1 MDRSEFD
8 QYADEYL
15 AQHQANIAVTG
26 ENPEFFARYKIALTR
41 QFADAARLAVRR
53 TLDFGS
59 GIGASVPWFRHYF
72 DGAELTCADASPRS
86 LALSQSRF
94 PGGGERYL
102 EVDGDALPLDDASV
116 DLGFSACVFH
126 HIGHDE
132 HVGWLRELRRVIA
145 PDGRL
150 VIFEHNPYNPL
161 TVRAVNTCPFDA
173 NARLITARKL
183 AAAMVA
189 AGWKTVETRYHLFFP
204 HALAALRPVEPALAW
219 LPLGGQYSLVAS
231 R

>member
-26 ENPEFFARYKIALTR
+26 ESPEFFAEYKIALTR
-41 QFADAARLAVRR
+41 KFADAAHLAVRR
-53 TLDFGS
+53 AVDFGS
-59 GIGASVPWFRHYF
+59 GIGASVPWFRRYF
-72 DGAELTCADASPRS
+72 GDAELTCLDASPRS

-94 PGGGERYL
+94 PGGGETYR
-102 EVDGDALPLDDASV
+102 EVDGDALPLPDASV

-126 HIGHDE
+126 HIAHDE
-132 HVGWLRELRRVIA
+132 HVGWLRELGRVIA
-145 PDGRL
+145 PAGRL

-161 TVRAVNTCPFDA
+161 TVRAVNSCPFDA
-173 NARLITARKL
+173 NARLISASKL
-183 AAAMVA
+183 AADMLE
-189 AGWKTVETRYHLFFP
+189 AGWKKVETRYHLFFP
-204 HALAALRPVEPALAW
+204 HALASLRPVEPALAW

>member
-1 MDRSEFD
+1 MERSEFD

-26 ENPEFFARYKIALTR
+26 ENPEFFAEYKIALTR
-41 QFADAARLAVRR
+41 RFADAARLAVRR
-53 TLDFGS
+53 AADFGS
-59 GIGASVPWFRHYF
+59 GIGASVPWFRRYF
-72 DGAELTCADASPRS
+72 GDARLTCLDASPRS
-86 LALSQSRF
+86 LALSQLRF
-94 PGGGERYL
+94 PGGSEAYA

-126 HIGHDE
+126 HIAHDE
-132 HVGWLRELRRVIA
+132 HVGWLRELGRVIA
-145 PDGRL
+145 PAGRL

-173 NARLITARKL
+173 NARLISARKL
-183 AAAMVA
+183 AAAMRA

-204 HALAALRPVEPALAW
+204 HVLAALRPIEPALAW

-231 R
+231 K

>member
-8 QYADEYL
+8 LYADEYL
-15 AQHQANIAVTG
+15 AQHRTNIAVTG
-26 ENPEFFARYKIALTR
+26 EDPEFFAEYKIALTR
-41 QFADAARLAVRR
+41 RFADEAGAVVRR
-53 TLDFGS
+53 VMDFGS
-59 GIGASVPWFRHYF
+59 GIGASVPWFRKYF
-72 DGAELTCADASPRS
+72 GDAALTCADASPRS

-94 PGGGERYL
+94 PGGEAYL
-102 EVDGDALPLDDASV
+102 AIDGDTVPLPAASI

-126 HIGHDE
+126 HIDHAE
-132 HVGWLRELRRVIA
+132 HVQWLRELRRVVA

-183 AAAMVA
+183 AASMRA

-204 HALAALRPVEPALAW
+204 HVLAALRPVEPALAW

-231 R
+231 K